1 MSPTSLQTS
10 PSQHVKVDAL
20 RGTSRGGRPRD
31 KKSPHQQRE
40 RGRRQRTAVRG
51 HLPAGTTATDRN
63 RPQPSAQWGRRNTT
77 WAQGPCSGDGPLT
90 PRSTRVSDRGSG
102 QRDRGPWFCWV
113 KNKPTPC
120 LHTPTNRGGHL
131 APWAGHSAL
140 RSQGTA
146 LLLPRPMACGRAP
159 RQMEPPNRQERLARL
174 YRRLSGRKW
183 WRWAMVLFRCV
194 VKFSLLD
201 VAAMYL

>member
-102 QRDRGPWFCWV
+102 QRDRGALVLLGKKQANAVPAHT
-113 KNKPTPC
+113 NKSRRPP
-120 LHTPTNRGGHL
+120 
-131 APWAGHSAL
+131 SAL
-140 RSQGTA
+140 GRTLRTPQSGDSAAPPAGQWRTGE
-146 LLLPRPMACGRAP
+146 LRGSWSRPTGRNGWLGYIA
-159 RQMEPPNRQERLARL
+159 
-174 YRRLSGRKW
+174 G
-183 WRWAMVLFRCV
+183 
-194 VKFSLLD
+194 
-201 VAAMYL
+201 

>member
-40 RGRRQRTAVRG
+40 RGRRTGGRGHRTADTS
-51 HLPAGTTATDRN
+51 PAGTTATDRN

-120 LHTPTNRGGHL
+120 LRPPTNRGGRL

-146 LLLPRPMACGRAP
+146 LLLPRANGVRASSAAAGAAQQAGTAGSAISQVKWEEVVALGDGAF
-159 RQMEPPNRQERLARL
+159 QM
-174 YRRLSGRKW
+174 
-183 WRWAMVLFRCV
+183 RC
-194 VKFSLLD
+194 
-201 VAAMYL
+201 